1 MSRALRAALAVATVA
16 AWAGP
21 VAAAET
27 RTIGFS
33 WNVKDTSLLQA
44 WEDYLKA
51 EGARQGAEAGLDIQW
66 VINVANADPARQAAN
81 IEDLLNQEVD
91 LVMARAEDGAAI
103 GASIRAAEEA
113 GIPFITFD
121 RASSTTQPTAHVGGD
136 SYDQAI
142 TTAEGL
148 IEILDKA
155 GVKGSC
161 IELQGALTDVNAVNR
176 SQAWNEVVARS
187 NGTLTTVV
195 QVPTEWKPDLFLSG
209 ATNALKAHPD
219 ANCMFAASDFAFSA
233 VQSAL
238 EGAGKWGKTG
248 EPNHIWLATQD
259 LFPAAVQ
266 AMEAG
271 YIDISTTYDA
281 YSHAKEA
288 IRVAILV
295 LNGEDPQCPEG
306 GCLAKGRVATQAN
319 VSTLENLW
327 SRDYK
332 D

>member
-1 MSRALRAALAVATVA
+1 MRCIAVALGAATIALAA
-16 AWAGP
+16 AS
-21 VAAAET
+21 VDAAET
-27 RTIGFS
+27 KTIGFS

-51 EGARQGAEAGLDIQW
+51 EAVRQGGEAGLDIQW

-81 IEDLLNQEVD
+81 IEDLLNQGVD

-103 GASIRAAEEA
+103 GASIRAAQEA

-121 RASSTTQPTAHVGGD
+121 RASSSTQPTAHVGGD

-148 IEILDKA
+148 KEILDKA
-155 GVKGSC
+155 GVKGRC

-176 SQAWNEVVARS
+176 STAWNEVVGRS
-187 NGTLTTVV
+187 GGTLETIV
-195 QVPTEWKPDLFLSG
+195 QVPTEWKPELFLSG
-209 ATNALKAHPD
+209 AANALKAHPD
-219 ANCMFAASDFAFSA
+219 ANCMFLASDFAFSA

-238 EGAGKWGKTG
+238 EGAGKWARTG

-259 LFPAAVQ
+259 LFPAAVK
-266 AMEAG
+266 AMEEG
-271 YIDISTTYDA
+271 YIDVGTSYDA
-281 YSHAKEA
+281 YAHAKEA

-295 LNGEDPQCPEG
+295 LKGEDPGCPEG
-306 GCLAKGRVATQAN
+306 GCLAKGRVATQATIG
-319 VSTLENLW
+319 TLENLW